1 MRDIRDL
8 KVTHHFSPIFSD
20 FFFKLFSTDLP
31 FSGEGVRGDV
41 REAGARHRHPA
52 PYGDQGV
59 AITSKGPHSPK
70 GGGWVWQAQI
80 AQPLAGPSSA
90 GGRPRVVGDALL
102 GILEVCLN
110 QFGPQAERKCALI
123 DRNRDL
129 YLCSV
134 TNKAQMYKL
143 ATMVRALRVRKVF
156 LNQQAKKKSHTSK
169 DFFAM

>member
-1 MRDIRDL
+1 M
-8 KVTHHFSPIFSD
+8 
-20 FFFKLFSTDLP
+20 
-31 FSGEGVRGDV
+31 
-41 REAGARHRHPA
+41 
-52 PYGDQGV
+52 
-59 AITSKGPHSPK
+59 
-70 GGGWVWQAQI
+70 
-80 AQPLAGPSSA
+80 
-90 GGRPRVVGDALL
+90 
-102 GILEVCLN
+102 CLN